1 MKIGG
6 MARDGVMTLIPVAVA
21 LFVAS
26 YLLGGPGQGLRV
38 IEQGAQKAW
47 NTVVVFFRH

>member
-6 MARDGVMTLIPVAVA
+6 TTRDTTMTLIPLAVA

-26 YLLGGPGQGLRV
+26 YLLGGPDQGLRI
-38 IEQGAQKAW
+38 IEQGAHRTW
-47 NTVVVFFRH
+47 NAVVVFFRH

>member
-6 MARDGVMTLIPVAVA
+6 TARDSAMTLIPVAVA

-26 YLLGGPGQGLRV
+26 YLLGGPDQGLRI

>member
-6 MARDGVMTLIPVAVA
+6 TARDSAMTLIPVAVA

-26 YLLGGPGQGLRV
+26 YLLGGPDQGLRI

-47 NTVVVFFRH
+47 SSVVLLFRH